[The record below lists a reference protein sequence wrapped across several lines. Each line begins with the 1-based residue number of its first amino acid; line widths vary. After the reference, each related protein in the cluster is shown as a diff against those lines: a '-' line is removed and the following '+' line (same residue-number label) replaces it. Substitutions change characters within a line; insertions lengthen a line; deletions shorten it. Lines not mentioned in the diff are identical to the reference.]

1 MWCASHVISQKEIT
15 CNRTLAIF
23 RPALLELYINLLFYI
38 ALYSVAECARWVPS
52 LVSEQ
57 QVLYILLVFPVE
69 LRSLDKYNDHQK
81 AMSPI
86 CIPDIS

>member
-1 MWCASHVISQKEIT
+1 MKDYIKYTIKET
-15 CNRTLAIF
+15 RE
-23 RPALLELYINLLFYI
+23 LLYNF
-38 ALYSVAECARWVPS
+38 SVAECARWVPS

-86 CIPDIS
+86 CIPDMSYSLNTLLLYESIKGQESL